1 MIGRIYRLMD
11 AKRIE
16 MKRHEI
22 KCSENSVLVKPEYM
36 SICAADQRYY
46 LGRRKKEI
54 MREKLPMAL
63 IHEAIGTVLHDYS
76 GKLEGGEKVVF
87 IPLEAT
93 EGKEKANY
101 RTNSKFASSGYD
113 GFMQDMFVL
122 PHERIIPIK
131 DDSTVYVFSEILSV
145 ALNAI
150 SAFETTRQRNSDV
163 FGVWGDGSMGFVM
176 SLVLRCKYPKAK
188 VYVFGKTARK
198 LHKFSFATKTIYVD
212 NIPPNLNISH
222 AFECVGNAGSELAI
236 RQILK
241 TISPQGTVSL
251 LGVNEDAV
259 LINTRRVLEK
269 GLILIGNSRSDETDF
284 HEAINLISENELCK
298 KYLRILISETIEVKT
313 EDDIYYAFD
322 QDVLN
327 DFKTVIKWAL

>member
-1 MIGRIYRLMD
+1 MIGRVYRLMD

-16 MKRHEI
+16 MKQREI
-22 KCSENSVLVKPEYM
+22 KCGGDSVLVKPNYM

-63 IHEAIGTVLHDYS
+63 IHEATGTVLHDYS
-76 GKLEGGEKVVF
+76 GQFKSGKKVVLV
-87 IPLEAT
+87 PLEAA
-93 EGKEKANY
+93 EGDEKANY
-101 RTNSKFASSGYD
+101 RIKSKFASSGHD
-113 GFMQDMFVL
+113 GFMQDMFAL
-122 PHERIIPIK
+122 PHNRVIPVK
-131 DDSTVYVFSEILSV
+131 NDSVVYVFSEILSV
-145 ALNAI
+145 AISAV
-150 SAFETTRQRNSDV
+150 SAFESVRKTNPTV

-176 SLVLRCKYPKAK
+176 SLVLRCKYPEAK
-188 VYVFGKTARK
+188 IYVFGKTARK
-198 LHKFSFATKTIYVD
+198 LNKFTFVTKTVYID
-212 NIPPNLNISH
+212 NIPDNLNINH
-222 AFECVGNAGSELAI
+222 TFECVGGAGSEIAI

-241 TISPQGTVSL
+241 LISPQGTVSL

-259 LINTRRVLEK
+259 LIKTRRILEK
-269 GLILIGNSRSDETDF
+269 GLTVIGNSRSDEADF
-284 HEAINLISENELCK
+284 REAVKLIQENELCK

-313 EDDIYYAFD
+313 ENDIYHAFD